1 MGPQEHNN
9 KTLISLEEKDLPD
22 LQPDAELEIRIQ
34 QVNFADG
41 PSWEDDVELSTPD
54 CSAAIDG
61 EKRIGIYPAVLN
73 QALFYEASQCPSA
86 YDPLNF
92 QVDWTNIS
100 ETSSIIGLIYR
111 ITARRADGSIVNN
124 GDGESCTFVSCY
136 YEDPSQ
142 WIPPSSDNKVF
153 NEKIPASVALAFR
166 ENHASVFEISIY
178 KVIDSYGIIWE
189 APAKPTTIEAVLTG
203 KKGYFFSSQVS
214 NKSVQAL
221 LDQIEA
227 ESLKYDLQLG
237 DVCVSIK
244 DKDYCLLRY
253 EDVDI
258 RVELSDQNEVLPNK
272 IAIVYYSVRQY
283 DNFEVYVQSILNK
296 MDVLRRCICSVSL
309 TDVSSEDIAEALQ
322 NYKINTGGE
331 TYFQPIL
338 FGTKSYNS
346 FEMVLN
352 VLDENSN
359 VILCDVFAVGEDL
372 YYPPDM
378 LFWVRESPWEEETTA
393 SSTLKKTTSGS
404 WGDSAQVI
412 LPAAGLTHMCISAW
426 WK

>member
-1 MGPQEHNN
+1 M
-9 KTLISLEEKDLPD
+9 
-22 LQPDAELEIRIQ
+22 
-34 QVNFADG
+34 
-41 PSWEDDVELSTPD
+41 
-54 CSAAIDG
+54 
-61 EKRIGIYPAVLN
+61 
-73 QALFYEASQCPSA
+73 
-86 YDPLNF
+86 
-92 QVDWTNIS
+92 
-100 ETSSIIGLIYR
+100 
-111 ITARRADGSIVNN
+111 
-124 GDGESCTFVSCY
+124 
-136 YEDPSQ
+136 
-142 WIPPSSDNKVF
+142 
-153 NEKIPASVALAFR
+153 
-166 ENHASVFEISIY
+166 
-178 KVIDSYGIIWE
+178 
-189 APAKPTTIEAVLTG
+189 
-203 KKGYFFSSQVS
+203 
-214 NKSVQAL
+214 
-221 LDQIEA
+221 
-227 ESLKYDLQLG
+227 
-237 DVCVSIK
+237 
-244 DKDYCLLRY
+244 
-253 EDVDI
+253 
-258 RVELSDQNEVLPNK
+258 ELSDQNEVLPNK

-412 LPAAGLTHMCISAW
+412 LPAAGLIHMCISAW